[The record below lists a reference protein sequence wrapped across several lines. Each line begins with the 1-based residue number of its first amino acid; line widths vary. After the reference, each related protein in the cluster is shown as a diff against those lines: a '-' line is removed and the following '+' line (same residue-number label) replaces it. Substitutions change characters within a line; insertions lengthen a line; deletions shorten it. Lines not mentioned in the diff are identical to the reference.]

1 MPKGS
6 LNRFGLVTLDWKR
19 SLLPSH
25 FISVQGGQQKEEM
38 SDFTLSSLDR
48 LNLGSVLHAQRSS
61 HSSPVKF
68 EGLRLIF

>member
-25 FISVQGGQQKEEM
+25 FISVQGGQQKEGI

-48 LNLGSVLHAQRSS
+48 LNLGSTPARPEIFAQQSS
-61 HSSPVKF
+61 Q
-68 EGLRLIF
+68 I

>member
-19 SLLPSH
+19 SLLPGH
-25 FISVQGGQQKEEM
+25 FISVQGGQQKEEI

-48 LNLGSVLHAQRSS
+48 LNLGSAPARPEIFAQQSS
-61 HSSPVKF
+61 Q
-68 EGLRLIF
+68 I